1 MRKSLSLKRTLSAIV
16 LLLFSITCAKA
27 QETVF
32 TFEAANPGDFAAAHA
47 ATDFT
52 AYTETTLKVSG
63 PLNGAD
69 INAIKTAISQR
80 FTTLD
85 ISGAKITSEGQ
96 YTGSGMR
103 NMKEDAIAT
112 YMFVNV
118 ANMQYIVLPEGIKS
132 IGFGAFYGCIGL
144 KSIVLPDAVTSI
156 DGDNVFKGCTALE
169 NVTLPKNIKTLPS
182 YFFDGCTSLPYVKI
196 PDGVTTLP
204 AYMFNNCSALQA
216 VDMPDE
222 ITSFGNFCFS
232 GCTSL
237 KNFDLPSSLTT
248 IGSYAFQN
256 CTMLTT
262 VNIPAGVSN
271 LATSTFQN
279 CSALQSVELPDA
291 LASIGNYCFNNCTSL
306 AEIDLP
312 SGLTTLGTYAFGKC
326 PLLTQMAIPTGIK
339 SIPDYL
345 FYGCTGLESVSYAE
359 DITSIGPYAFQ
370 DCSSLKQF
378 TIPQTVTTIG
388 ASAFRGCAKITSI
401 TIPEGIK
408 AVPDY
413 FCYGC
418 TSLADVT
425 LPSTITSIGM
435 QSFYNCASLHEI
447 KLPEGLATIKNSA
460 FHSTAIS
467 DITLPASV
475 TSIGAAAFAN
485 CDNLVTFT
493 VNEGCTSITGS
504 PSAWDGCDNLTALYL
519 PSTITKLFYYTFQ
532 NIPNIKEVHVKMAAP
547 INPSDG
553 NYNFGKSGCKLY
565 VPVGSADTYKAHQ
578 YWKNNW
584 AEIVEEEY
592 GLASL
597 PDAEFEILK
606 QLPCLTG
613 GENWRNKW
621 VFAENKA
628 DCEMPYGVTV
638 SKGHIVSIML
648 GSNNLQG
655 ELPYVVFSLPYLNTL
670 DISNNSLI
678 GELAAYGK
686 DQRPVATVCDSLR
699 TLNIS
704 GNQFTGDLACV
715 MAYAPNLTSLN
726 ASYNKIRDISEPLPI
741 GKLEY
746 NGQDLSDIYS
756 VNYSELYTLQC
767 EPKDVPTIFTYS
779 NKSNSTANSNIDE
792 YNTYFYVN
800 ISDNPGNE
808 NAWYMQLLKRISGS
822 SGVSYYS
829 TSSWCNGLYNAP
841 SGQTLYAG
849 VGSSGDWNDTHRF
862 NIVLD
867 YTMGDTNF
875 DTQVNISDMQ
885 RIINYA
891 MDSNY
896 YNKYSPYN
904 FYAANLVNNDQV
916 INVQD
921 AVVNIN
927 MLLESGIKP
936 SLAKRRNANAVEIEE
951 ECEALLYVKD
961 GKLILST
968 TRPVA
973 ALDIALSSN
982 DIKWSNELSAFSKAT
997 QGNRTIIYSFFGDE
1011 LAEGE
1016 TVLGD
1021 FNGTITD
1028 AMTVDIDGNE
1038 ITLFANGGY
1047 TSIDELKGEP
1057 TVDASQSGKVK
1068 GEIYDL
1074 QGRKLDEVAKPGI
1087 YIIDGKKVRL

>member
-1 MRKSLSLKRTLSAIV
+1 
-16 LLLFSITCAKA
+16 
-27 QETVF
+27 
-32 TFEAANPGDFAAAHA
+32 
-47 ATDFT
+47 
-52 AYTETTLKVSG
+52 
-63 PLNGAD
+63 
-69 INAIKTAISQR
+69 
-80 FTTLD
+80 
-85 ISGAKITSEGQ
+85 
-96 YTGSGMR
+96 
-103 NMKEDAIAT
+103 
-112 YMFVNV
+112 
-118 ANMQYIVLPEGIKS
+118 
-132 IGFGAFYGCIGL
+132 
-144 KSIVLPDAVTSI
+144 
-156 DGDNVFKGCTALE
+156 
-169 NVTLPKNIKTLPS
+169 
-182 YFFDGCTSLPYVKI
+182 
-196 PDGVTTLP
+196 
-204 AYMFNNCSALQA
+204 
-216 VDMPDE
+216 
-222 ITSFGNFCFS
+222 
-232 GCTSL
+232 
-237 KNFDLPSSLTT
+237 
-248 IGSYAFQN
+248 
-256 CTMLTT
+256 
-262 VNIPAGVSN
+262 
-271 LATSTFQN
+271 
-279 CSALQSVELPDA
+279 
-291 LASIGNYCFNNCTSL
+291 
-306 AEIDLP
+306 
-312 SGLTTLGTYAFGKC
+312 
-326 PLLTQMAIPTGIK
+326 
-339 SIPDYL
+339 
-345 FYGCTGLESVSYAE
+345 
-359 DITSIGPYAFQ
+359 
-370 DCSSLKQF
+370 
-378 TIPQTVTTIG
+378 
-388 ASAFRGCAKITSI
+388 
-401 TIPEGIK
+401 
-408 AVPDY
+408 
-413 FCYGC
+413 
-418 TSLADVT
+418 
-425 LPSTITSIGM
+425 
-435 QSFYNCASLHEI
+435 
-447 KLPEGLATIKNSA
+447 
-460 FHSTAIS
+460 
-467 DITLPASV
+467 
-475 TSIGAAAFAN
+475 
-485 CDNLVTFT
+485 
-493 VNEGCTSITGS
+493 
-504 PSAWDGCDNLTALYL
+504 
-519 PSTITKLFYYTFQ
+519 
-532 NIPNIKEVHVKMAAP
+532 
-547 INPSDG
+547 
-553 NYNFGKSGCKLY
+553 
-565 VPVGSADTYKAHQ
+565 
-578 YWKNNW
+578 
-584 AEIVEEEY
+584 
-592 GLASL
+592 
-597 PDAEFEILK
+597 
-606 QLPCLTG
+606 
-613 GENWRNKW
+613 
-621 VFAENKA
+621 
-628 DCEMPYGVTV
+628 MPYGVTV
-638 SKGHIVSIML
+638 SKGHIVSISL
-648 GSNNLQG
+648 SNNNLQG
-655 ELPYVVFSLPYLNTL
+655 ELPYVVFSLPCLNTL

-715 MAYAPNLTSLN
+715 MAYAPNLTTLN

-746 NGQDLSDIYS
+746 KGQDLSDIYS

-779 NKSNSTANSNIDE
+779 NKSNSTENSNIDE

-896 YNKYSPYN
+896 YYRYTPYN

-936 SLAKRRNANAVEIEE
+936 SLAKRRNANAGEIEE

-1038 ITLFANGGY
+1038 ITLLANGGY